1 MTGFGHA
8 VVSKDGRELSIE
20 LKSVNHRFLDLALRM
35 PRSLA
40 FLEDTARNTLGTM
53 LARGHVDIFANYRNT
68 RNDSKKVEINMPM
81 LSAYMTAARQAAEEL
96 GIENDLTLS
105 RALRLTDI
113 VSVTEADDDR
123 PALAELMKDALT
135 RAANELIAM
144 RMREGER
151 LSSDMKT
158 RLGVIADIRE
168 KISERAPLVVEEQRK
183 KLNERIESL
192 LSETE
197 IDRARLATEIAL
209 FADKVSIDEELVRL
223 SSHIAAAGELLENN
237 GSIGRKLDFIVQ
249 EMNREFNTIGSK
261 ANDKTIKQLRLLL
274 STAKPSLRRCAN
286 RCRTLNKPKTEFR
299 HSFRNSAAVLC
310 AVCTRASKK

>member
-135 RAANELIAM
+135 HAANELIAM

-237 GSIGRKLDFIVQ
+237 GSVGRKLDFIVQ

-261 ANDKTIKQLRLLL
+261 ANDKTI
-274 STAKPSLRRCAN
+274 ASLVIDGKAELEKMREQVQN
-286 RCRTLNKPKTEFR
+286 FE
-299 HSFRNSAAVLC
+299 
-310 AVCTRASKK
+310 

>member
-1 MTGFGHA
+1 MARSMTGFGHA

-96 GIENDLTLS
+96 VIENDLTLS

-261 ANDKTIKQLRLLL
+261 ANDKTI
-274 STAKPSLRRCAN
+274 ASLVIDGKAELEKMREQVQN
-286 RCRTLNKPKTEFR
+286 FE
-299 HSFRNSAAVLC
+299 
-310 AVCTRASKK
+310 

>member
-53 LARGHVDIFANYRNT
+53 LARGHVDIFANYRKT

-123 PALAELMKDALT
+123 SALAELMKDALT

-151 LSSDMKT
+151 LSADMKT

-261 ANDKTIKQLRLLL
+261 ANDKTI
-274 STAKPSLRRCAN
+274 ASLVIDGKAELEKMREQVQN
-286 RCRTLNKPKTEFR
+286 FE
-299 HSFRNSAAVLC
+299 
-310 AVCTRASKK
+310 

>member
-53 LARGHVDIFANYRNT
+53 LARGHVDIFANYSNT

-123 PALAELMKDALT
+123 PALAELMKEALT

-261 ANDKTIKQLRLLL
+261 ANDKTI
-274 STAKPSLRRCAN
+274 ASLVIDGKAELEKMREQVQN
-286 RCRTLNKPKTEFR
+286 FE
-299 HSFRNSAAVLC
+299 
-310 AVCTRASKK
+310 

>member
-1 MTGFGHA
+1 MARSMTGFGHA

-40 FLEDTARNTLGTM
+40 FLEDTVRNTLGTM

-223 SSHIAAAGELLENN
+223 SSHIAAAELLENN

-261 ANDKTIKQLRLLL
+261 ANDKTI
-274 STAKPSLRRCAN
+274 ASLVIDGKAELEKMREQVQN
-286 RCRTLNKPKTEFR
+286 FE
-299 HSFRNSAAVLC
+299 
-310 AVCTRASKK
+310 

>member
-40 FLEDTARNTLGTM
+40 FLEDTARNTLGHDACAAAM
-53 LARGHVDIFANYRNT
+53 LTFCQLPQHR

-237 GSIGRKLDFIVQ
+237 GSVGRKLDFIVQ

-261 ANDKTIKQLRLLL
+261 ANDKTI
-274 STAKPSLRRCAN
+274 ASLVIDGKAELEKMREQVQN
-286 RCRTLNKPKTEFR
+286 FE
-299 HSFRNSAAVLC
+299 
-310 AVCTRASKK
+310 

>member
-1 MTGFGHA
+1 MTGFDHA

-20 LKSVNHRFLDLALRM
+20 LKSVNHRFLDLAFRM

-197 IDRARLATEIAL
+197 IDRARLAMEIAL

-223 SSHIAAAGELLENN
+223 SSHIAAAGELLENS
-237 GSIGRKLDFIVQ
+237 GSVGRKLDFIVQ

-261 ANDKTIKQLRLLL
+261 ANDKTI
-274 STAKPSLRRCAN
+274 ASLVIDGKAELEKMREQVQN
-286 RCRTLNKPKTEFR
+286 FE
-299 HSFRNSAAVLC
+299 
-310 AVCTRASKK
+310 

>member
-113 VSVTEADDDR
+113 VSVTEAGDDR

-144 RMREGER
+144 RMREGEKH
-151 LSSDMKT
+151 SSDMNT

-223 SSHIAAAGELLENN
+223 SSHIAAAGELLDNN
-237 GSIGRKLDFIVQ
+237 GSIG
-249 EMNREFNTIGSK
+249 
-261 ANDKTIKQLRLLL
+261 
-274 STAKPSLRRCAN
+274 
-286 RCRTLNKPKTEFR
+286 
-299 HSFRNSAAVLC
+299 
-310 AVCTRASKK
+310 

>member
-53 LARGHVDIFANYRNT
+53 LTRGHVDIFANYRNT

-261 ANDKTIKQLRLLL
+261 ANDKTI
-274 STAKPSLRRCAN
+274 ASLVIDGKAELEKMREQVQN
-286 RCRTLNKPKTEFR
+286 FE
-299 HSFRNSAAVLC
+299 
-310 AVCTRASKK
+310 

>member
-1 MTGFGHA
+1 MARSMTGFGHA

-40 FLEDTARNTLGTM
+40 FLEDTARNTLGMM

-261 ANDKTIKQLRLLL
+261 ANDKTI
-274 STAKPSLRRCAN
+274 ASLVIDGKAELEKMREQVQN
-286 RCRTLNKPKTEFR
+286 FE
-299 HSFRNSAAVLC
+299 
-310 AVCTRASKK
+310 

>member
-1 MTGFGHA
+1 MARSMTGFGHA

-96 GIENDLTLS
+96 GIENDLKGGVPMTID
-105 RALRLTDI
+105 TNTI

-123 PALAELMKDALT
+123 SALAELMKDALT

-151 LSSDMKT
+151 LSADMKT

-261 ANDKTIKQLRLLL
+261 ANDKTI
-274 STAKPSLRRCAN
+274 ASLVIDGKAELEKMREQVQN
-286 RCRTLNKPKTEFR
+286 FE
-299 HSFRNSAAVLC
+299 
-310 AVCTRASKK
+310 

>member
-123 PALAELMKDALT
+123 PALAELMKEALT

-158 RLGVIADIRE
+158 RLGVI
-168 KISERAPLVVEEQRK
+168 
-183 KLNERIESL
+183 
-192 LSETE
+192 
-197 IDRARLATEIAL
+197 
-209 FADKVSIDEELVRL
+209 ADKVSIDEELVRL

-261 ANDKTIKQLRLLL
+261 ANDKTI
-274 STAKPSLRRCAN
+274 
-286 RCRTLNKPKTEFR
+286 
-299 HSFRNSAAVLC
+299 AALVIDGKAELEKMREQ
-310 AVCTRASKK
+310 VQNFE

>member
-113 VSVTEADDDR
+113 VSVTEADEDR

-135 RAANELIAM
+135 HAANELIAM

-261 ANDKTIKQLRLLL
+261 ANDKTI
-274 STAKPSLRRCAN
+274 ASLVIDGKAELEKMREQVQN
-286 RCRTLNKPKTEFR
+286 FE
-299 HSFRNSAAVLC
+299 
-310 AVCTRASKK
+310 

>member
-1 MTGFGHA
+1 MARSMTGFGHA

-53 LARGHVDIFANYRNT
+53 LARGHVDILANYRNT

-261 ANDKTIKQLRLLL
+261 ANDKTI
-274 STAKPSLRRCAN
+274 ASLVIDGKAELEKMREQVQN
-286 RCRTLNKPKTEFR
+286 FE
-299 HSFRNSAAVLC
+299 
-310 AVCTRASKK
+310 

>member
-1 MTGFGHA
+1 MARSMTGFGHA

-197 IDRARLATEIAL
+197 IDRAHLATEIAL

-261 ANDKTIKQLRLLL
+261 ANDKTI
-274 STAKPSLRRCAN
+274 ASLVIDGKAELEKMREQVQN
-286 RCRTLNKPKTEFR
+286 FE
-299 HSFRNSAAVLC
+299 
-310 AVCTRASKK
+310 

>member
-1 MTGFGHA
+1 MARSMTGFGHA

-123 PALAELMKDALT
+123 PALAELMKEALT

-197 IDRARLATEIAL
+197 IDRARLA
-209 FADKVSIDEELVRL
+209 ADKVSIDEELVRL

-261 ANDKTIKQLRLLL
+261 ANDKTI
-274 STAKPSLRRCAN
+274 ASLVIDGKAELEKMREQVQN
-286 RCRTLNKPKTEFR
+286 FE
-299 HSFRNSAAVLC
+299 
-310 AVCTRASKK
+310 

>member
-1 MTGFGHA
+1 MARSMTGFGHA

-53 LARGHVDIFANYRNT
+53 LARGHVDIIANYRNT

-237 GSIGRKLDFIVQ
+237 GSVGRKLDFIVQ

-261 ANDKTIKQLRLLL
+261 ANDKTI
-274 STAKPSLRRCAN
+274 ASLVIDGKAELEKMREQVQN
-286 RCRTLNKPKTEFR
+286 FE
-299 HSFRNSAAVLC
+299 
-310 AVCTRASKK
+310 

>member
-1 MTGFGHA
+1 MARSMTGFGHA

-53 LARGHVDIFANYRNT
+53 LA
-68 RNDSKKVEINMPM
+68 
-81 LSAYMTAARQAAEEL
+81 AYMTAARQAAEEL

-123 PALAELMKDALT
+123 PALAELMKEALT

-223 SSHIAAAGELLENN
+223 SSHIAAAGELLENS
-237 GSIGRKLDFIVQ
+237 GSVGRKLDFIVQ

-261 ANDKTIKQLRLLL
+261 ANDKTI
-274 STAKPSLRRCAN
+274 ASLVIDGKAELEKMREQVQN
-286 RCRTLNKPKTEFR
+286 FE
-299 HSFRNSAAVLC
+299 
-310 AVCTRASKK
+310 

>member
-53 LARGHVDIFANYRNT
+53 LVRGHVDIFANYRNT

-261 ANDKTIKQLRLLL
+261 ANDKTI
-274 STAKPSLRRCAN
+274 ASLVIDGKAELEKMREQVQN
-286 RCRTLNKPKTEFR
+286 FE
-299 HSFRNSAAVLC
+299 
-310 AVCTRASKK
+310 

>member
-8 VVSKDGRELSIE
+8 VVSKDGRKLSIE

-40 FLEDTARNTLGTM
+40 FLEDTVRNTLGTM

-237 GSIGRKLDFIVQ
+237 GSVGRKLDFIVQ

-261 ANDKTIKQLRLLL
+261 ANDKTI
-274 STAKPSLRRCAN
+274 ASLVIDGKAELEKMREQVQN
-286 RCRTLNKPKTEFR
+286 FE
-299 HSFRNSAAVLC
+299 
-310 AVCTRASKK
+310 

>member
-1 MTGFGHA
+1 MARSMTGFGHA

-237 GSIGRKLDFIVQ
+237 GSIGRKLDFIAQ
-249 EMNREFNTIGSK
+249 EMNREANTIGSK
-261 ANDKTIKQLRLLL
+261 ANDITITNYMLEIKSEIEKIREQVQ
-274 STAKPSLRRCAN
+274 N
-286 RCRTLNKPKTEFR
+286 IE
-299 HSFRNSAAVLC
+299 
-310 AVCTRASKK
+310 

>member
-20 LKSVNHRFLDLALRM
+20 LKSVNHRFLDLAFRM

-53 LARGHVDIFANYRNT
+53 LARCHVDIFANYRNT

-123 PALAELMKDALT
+123 PALAELMKEALT

-144 RMREGER
+144 RTREGER

-261 ANDKTIKQLRLLL
+261 ANDKTI
-274 STAKPSLRRCAN
+274 ASLVIDGKAELEKMREQVQN
-286 RCRTLNKPKTEFR
+286 FE
-299 HSFRNSAAVLC
+299 
-310 AVCTRASKK
+310 